1 MRAMYIDAHCHL
13 EKETYGDELEAVIE
27 RAGQAGLSHL
37 IAVGASRVC
46 AGAAEA
52 QALAE
57 RYAHIYFTAG
67 IHPHE
72 AQHASAE
79 EIAKIRGF
87 LDHPKL
93 VALGEI
99 GLDFFYDNSPRD
111 EQRSVFKE
119 LLAMSRD
126 TNVPAMFHIRDAH
139 PETLAIIDEV
149 GLPERGAVVHCF
161 TAGPAEAQEYL
172 KRGVYL
178 SIPGVVTFKKAE
190 ELRQAVAQ
198 IPLERMLIET
208 DCPYLAPVPYR
219 GQRNEPAYV
228 VKTAEKIAEIRNL
241 PLEEVARATSQNASA
256 FYRLDGA

>member
-1 MRAMYIDAHCHL
+1 MYIDAHCHL
-13 EKETYGDELEAVIE
+13 EEETYGDELDAVIE
-27 RAGQAGLSHL
+27 RAGEAGLSHL

-57 RYAHIYFTAG
+57 RYEHIYFTAG

-79 EIAKIRGF
+79 EIAKIGGF

-93 VALGEI
+93 VALDEI

-111 EQRSVFKE
+111 EQSAVFKE

-126 TNVPAMFHIRDAH
+126 ANVPAMFHIRDAH
-139 PETLAIIDEV
+139 PESLAIIDEV

-190 ELRQAVAQ
+190 ELRQAVAE

-219 GQRNEPAYV
+219 GKRNEPAYV
-228 VKTAEKIAEIRNL
+228 VKTAEKIAEIKNL
-241 PLEEVARATSQNASA
+241 ALEEVAQATTLNAST
-256 FYRLDGA
+256 FYQLNGP